1 MPSFLAKKQAKRC
14 EKTDKV
20 GFVCDFGIYRFVLLK
35 QGGKK
40 TNSREIKVKSSTL

>member
-40 TNSREIKVKSSTL
+40 TNFREIKVKSSTL